1 MKSFSK
7 TLIAVGL
14 LLCGAVP
21 AVAATNTTY
30 LVGDID
36 LDGQL
41 TVGDVIQLARMVN
54 DPSLTD
60 NSLNTDATMA
70 KRLLA
75 ADVNGDTKITQADVV
90 ELRQMVL
97 GLKPTVRRDSSDPQ
111 TPVGGSTGGFD

>member
-7 TLIAVGL
+7 TLFAAGL
-14 LLCGAVP
+14 LLCGAAP
-21 AVAATNTTY
+21 AVAATDTTY

-41 TVGDVIQLARMVN
+41 TVADVVQLVRMVN

-60 NSLNTDATMA
+60 NSLHTDATLT

-75 ADVNGDTKITQADVV
+75 ADVNGDTKITQADVD

-97 GLKPTVRRDSSDPQ
+97 GEKEAVRRDSSNPT
-111 TPVGGSTGGFD
+111 TPIGGSTGKFD